1 LGNSSDSISLNK
13 YISSTGRCSR
23 READLWI
30 EVGRVRIN
38 GKVAKKGN
46 RVSPEDVVTL
56 DGKRIGINKS
66 GSKKKS
72 IYLAVN
78 KKPGITCTTD
88 RSDPDNII
96 DYVNYPKRIFPP
108 GQICRKIYLQNNTH
122 RGNE

>member
-78 KKPGITCTTD
+78 KKPGITCT
-88 RSDPDNII
+88 N
-96 DYVNYPKRIFPP
+96 
-108 GQICRKIYLQNNTH
+108 H
-122 RGNE
+122 RLCELP